1 MVQVPFNLT
10 DPNLKIQ
17 TPHAPDFFACIS
29 HSGACTLT
37 ASSSM
42 PPCAVSST
50 AHPPSIPPATS
61 KSPLAALSQPQPAHS
76 LLLSPLRPPAEPSTI
91 ATALSTIAT
100 ALSTTE
106 PTAVASAAVATAVAT
121 AVAAAVA
128 AAAVASKPASI
139 SSTTVATAVSATA
152 IAAFAFAFA
161 ALAALAIT
169 PLLPSSAGTLGRKP
183 LLRAGRQP
191 LSSSAALSAAVA
203 AAATAV
209 SLRLA
214 RRHPRRRRSRCCRAA
229 ARAAS
234 PARADSPLA
243 PLALLHLEEYR
254 VCKVASV

>member
-1 MVQVPFNLT
+1 MHQPATLTNSTTPRAALRTVCSAMVQVPFNLT

-106 PTAVASAAVATAVAT
+106 PTAVAT

-191 LSSSAALSAAVA
+191 LSSSAALSAAIA
-203 AAATAV
+203 APPPPPLPPPRPPPPSPPPL
-209 SLRLA
+209 SLL
-214 RRHPRRRRSRCCRAA
+214 PRRRSRRL
-229 ARAAS
+229 AR
-234 PARADSPLA
+234 PR
-243 PLALLHLEEYR
+243 
-254 VCKVASV
+254 